1 MELVAL
7 TTQQLD
13 YLARQDPHL
22 KPIFVGVFASD
33 RLPKQPNLKE
43 PQAYIVNTDPHDKAG
58 SHWISIYTDEG
69 HCEVMDSYGL
79 PLYWYRSEFFPWID
93 SKFSLKKLTSNSMP
107 LQSLDSN
114 ACGHYALMYLKH
126 KARGKTMNEFLNL
139 FEARDYVTNDHRVG
153 NKLERL
159 IVNEM
164 YVKTLGMNP
173 NQQSNFRKVDLD
185 V

>member
-13 YLARQDPHL
+13 YLAKQDPHL
-22 KPIFVGVFASD
+22 KSIFVGVFVAD
-33 RLPKQPNLKE
+33 RLPSKPDLYE
-43 PQAYIVNTDPHDKAG
+43 PQAYIVNTDPHDQPG
-58 SHWISIYTDEG
+58 SHWISFYTHQGD
-69 HCEVMDSYGL
+69 CEVMDSYGI
-79 PLYWYRSEFFPWID
+79 PLSWYRSDLVPWLNRQEFERI
-93 SKFSLKKLTSNSMP
+93 LCNGVP

-114 ACGHYALMYLKH
+114 ACGHYALMYLKY
-126 KARGKTMNEFLNL
+126 KARGKTMEDFVNCFD
-139 FEARDYVTNDHRVG
+139 RDYVMNDHRVG
-153 NKLERL
+153 HQVERL

-173 NQQSNFRKVDLD
+173 KQQSNFRKVDLD